1 MTDGTTDRVK
11 VDFNEGVAHVR
22 LNRPEKKNALDAG
35 MFEGLLSVAR
45 ALRDDVSVRAVVLSG
60 EGDSFCSGLDFSSF
74 GDMASGALN
83 PESESI
89 QQASR
94 DLSRDG
100 ANRAQQLAWLWQ
112 ELPVPVIAAV
122 QGAAYGGGLHIALG
136 ADIRFVAP
144 DARLAFVE
152 ITWGLVPDMSGTQ
165 ALRRLVP
172 LDVAKKLIFT
182 GEVITGERAVE
193 LHLGTE
199 LSERPKED
207 ALELARTIAARSPE
221 AVRAA
226 KALLNASA
234 LIPLQEGLANEFR
247 TTAGLM
253 GGKNQIEAVVA
264 KLEKREPRFEDPPAG
279 SS

>member
-45 ALRDDVSVRAVVLSG
+45 ALRDDLSVRAVVLSG

-100 ANRAQQLAWLWQ
+100 ANRAQQKFKFLEEGDLKEALA
-112 ELPVPVIAAV
+112 AASAIGDDNIQKKSRGYV
-122 QGAAYGGGLHIALG
+122 
-136 ADIRFVAP
+136 
-144 DARLAFVE
+144 
-152 ITWGLVPDMSGTQ
+152 VPDSFTHGSAEQRTRWFTLGLRSGDP
-165 ALRRLVP
+165 AAHSP
-172 LDVAKKLIFT
+172 FDMEF
-182 GEVITGERAVE
+182 GE
-193 LHLGTE
+193 L
-199 LSERPKED
+199 
-207 ALELARTIAARSPE
+207 
-221 AVRAA
+221 
-226 KALLNASA
+226 
-234 LIPLQEGLANEFR
+234 
-247 TTAGLM
+247 
-253 GGKNQIEAVVA
+253 
-264 KLEKREPRFEDPPAG
+264 
-279 SS
+279 